1 MKRSAFTLVE
11 LIFVIVIIGVLSA
24 VAVPKFKSLKQNAEV
39 KAVIKTTT
47 DAATSAVSAIVN
59 QNDLEENTSVTLQ
72 NIVTLQGKGWSYN
85 SADNNGT
92 YDYNTT
98 TGRVATVHL
107 DTVARTVYYGIDCN
121 NFVDTVSLKKCA
133 SDLNTTLNTAGTT
146 EANATLSY

>member
-72 NIVTLQGKGWSYN
+72 NIVTLQGKGWSYA
-85 SADNNGT
+85 ADNNGT

-121 NFVDTVSLKKCA
+121 NFVDTVSQNKCA
-133 SDLNTTLNTAGTT
+133 SDLNTTLKTGT